1 MGLSDPAPVQVH
13 PSLTNAQLSNGDN
26 LTVSTRNA
34 PGLCQRCQ
42 GVPSLV
48 PECHVWATYTRGHS
62 G

>member
-48 PECHVWATYTRGHS
+48 PECHVWAT
-62 G
+62 